1 MNGVAY
7 DRHRLLRW
15 YLQHGKAQSLMECD
29 GPQRKGAF
37 RRPTDLACTTHNF
50 IARHI
55 IGTPQLHVTLSDRA
69 LLPPL
74 AIVRA
79 PIWRLRTRATVA
91 ELSLRFGVGTVGL
104 HGKTARNTFR
114 CNTRKC
120 EPSISTSK
128 CRCGGKSAVPSIHA
142 NKLQGGDIISPACV
156 AVSLISFNSL
166 LRLSGN

>member
-1 MNGVAY
+1 MVPTTWTSTRCG
-7 DRHRLLRW
+7 
-15 YLQHGKAQSLMECD
+15 

-55 IGTPQLHVTLSDRA
+55 IETPQLHVTLSDRA

-91 ELSLRFGVGTVGL
+91 KLSERFEVGTVCMAKL
-104 HGKTARNTFR
+104 HAILSVA
-114 CNTRKC
+114 TR
-120 EPSISTSK
+120 E
-128 CRCGGKSAVPSIHA
+128 SA
-142 NKLQGGDIISPACV
+142 
-156 AVSLISFNSL
+156 SL
-166 LRLSGN
+166 LAAPCFGYDECI